1 MKPLK
6 LIALGALLGV
16 VLVAV
21 AAEPQVV
28 KQVKSG
34 ELQLTCL
41 FEDGER
47 VVDPAMVVGLTD
59 RGWEFENGYASQCRG
74 E

>member
-1 MKPLK
+1 MRPLK
-6 LIALGALLGV
+6 LVALGALLGV
-16 VLVAV
+16 VIVACSV
-21 AAEPQVV
+21 DPQIV
-28 KQVKSG
+28 KQVKRG

-59 RGWEFENGYASQCRG
+59 RGWEFENGYASQCRV